1 MRCISR
7 KCTSP
12 KRNCKVCCNSS
23 HVVVSYF
30 HACTHLSQHTA
41 LHSEQIALLDF
52 LVLAAGRQY
61 VGFGASTFSFF
72 LREYRLLQGFPRDT
86 TTLVNASVITT
97 DPLFYSAALVMP
109 YP

>member
-1 MRCISR
+1 M
-7 KCTSP
+7 
-12 KRNCKVCCNSS
+12 S
-23 HVVVSYF
+23 HYEQPCMPF
-30 HACTHLSQHTA
+30 TA